1 LLVAGRRELARL
13 RVCGV
18 DDAGRGPVIGPLVV
32 AGVRIE
38 EEKLDQLR
46 SLGVKD
52 SKKLSPEARLKLSI
66 EIPEIVDAYH
76 IVELEAVHLDRVVN
90 RSPKFQRLNL
100 LEARAMAEVIEK
112 LKPHLVYVDA
122 SDTRPE
128 RFKNNI
134 LENLSFRPKVVSEHH
149 ADEKYPSV
157 SAASILAKVRRDS
170 RIEELRKE
178 YGDIGS
184 GYAHD
189 PITIRFLSEYYLMN
203 QDFPP
208 IVRRS
213 WKTLRNIVR
222 EISQTKLC

>member
-1 LLVAGRRELARL
+1 VVGSELAWL

-32 AGVRIE
+32 AGIRIE

-66 EIPEIVDAYH
+66 EIPEIVDEYH
-76 IVELEAVHLDRVVN
+76 IVELEAAHLDRVVN
-90 RSPKFQRLNL
+90 HSPKFQRLNL
-100 LEARAMAEVIEK
+100 LEARAMADVIEK

-134 LENLSFRPKVVSEHH
+134 LENLSFKPKVVSEHH

-170 RIEELRKE
+170 RIEELKKE
-178 YGDIGS
+178 YGNIGS

-189 PITIRFLSEYYLMN
+189 PITVRFLSEYYLMN
-203 QDFPP
+203 KDFPP

-222 EISQTKLC
+222 EISQSRLC

>member
-1 LLVAGRRELARL
+1 VDGSELARL

-32 AGVRIE
+32 AGIRIE

-66 EIPEIVDAYH
+66 EIPEIVDEYH
-76 IVELEAVHLDRVVN
+76 IVELEAAHLDRVVN
-90 RSPKFQRLNL
+90 HSPKFQRLNL

-134 LENLSFRPKVVSEHH
+134 LENLSFKPKVISEHH

-170 RIEELRKE
+170 RIEELKKE

-189 PITIRFLSEYYLMN
+189 PITVRFLSEYYQMN

-222 EISQTKLC
+222 ELSQSKLC

>member
-1 LLVAGRRELARL
+1 L

-32 AGVRIE
+32 AGIRIE
-38 EEKLDQLR
+38 EEKLEQLR

-66 EIPEIVDAYH
+66 EIPEIVDEFH
-76 IVELEAVHLDRVVN
+76 IVELEAAHLDRVVN
-90 RSPKFQRLNL
+90 HSPKFQRLNL

-112 LKPHLVYVDA
+112 LRPHLVYVDA

-134 LENLSFRPKVVSEHH
+134 LENLSFKPKVVSEHH

-178 YGDIGS
+178 YGNIGS

-189 PITIRFLSEYYLMN
+189 PITVRFLSEYYLTN
-203 QDFPP
+203 RDFPP

-222 EISQTKLC
+222 EITQSKLC

>member
-1 LLVAGRRELARL
+1 M
-13 RVCGV
+13 

-32 AGVRIE
+32 AGIRIE

-66 EIPEIVDAYH
+66 EIPDIVDEYH
-76 IVELEAVHLDRVVN
+76 IVELEAAHLDRVVN
-90 RSPKFQRLNL
+90 HSPKFQRLNL
-100 LEARAMAEVIEK
+100 LEAKAMAEVIEK

-134 LENLSFRPKVVSEHH
+134 LENLSFKPKVVSEHH
-149 ADEKYPSV
+149 ADEKNPSV

-170 RIEELRKE
+170 RIEELKKE
-178 YGDIGS
+178 YGEIGS

-189 PITIRFLSEYYLMN
+189 PITVRFLSEYYLTN

-222 EISQTKLC
+222 EISQSKLC

>member
-1 LLVAGRRELARL
+1 MK
-13 RVCGV
+13 VCGV

-32 AGVRIE
+32 AGIRIE

-66 EIPEIVDAYH
+66 EIPEIVDEYH
-76 IVELEAVHLDRVVN
+76 IVELEAAHLDRVVN
-90 RSPKFQRLNL
+90 HSPKFQRLNL

-134 LENLSFRPKVVSEHH
+134 LENLSFKPKVISEHH
-149 ADEKYPSV
+149 ADEKYTSV

-178 YGDIGS
+178 YGEIGS

-189 PITIRFLSEYYLMN
+189 PITVRFLSEYYLMN

-222 EISQTKLC
+222 EISQSKLC